1 MSYTLQQAAEA
12 TGKDKSTIQ
21 RAIKKGRISA
31 TKNDLGNYIIDQV
44 ELYRVFPAAIS
55 NDATPMALQQVATY
69 ENAIENRFLNDK
81 VKMLQELLEDMRQ
94 QRDKWQEQAEA
105 VKVLTHQKANQNAPA
120 IKLRAV
126 RPWLWGVLVIVGIFA
141 AAITLLHE
149 AGRF

>member
-31 TKNDLGNYIIDQV
+31 TKNDLGNYIIDPV
-44 ELYRVFPAAIS
+44 ELYRVFPEAIS
-55 NDATPMALQQVATY
+55 NDAPPIALQQVATD
-69 ENAIENRFLNDK
+69 ENAIENRFLHDK

-105 VKVLTHQKANQNAPA
+105 VKVLTHQANQNAPA
-120 IKLRAV
+120 IKSRAV
-126 RPWLWGVLVIVGIFA
+126 RPWLWVVLGIAGIFA

>member
-31 TKNDLGNYIIDQV
+31 TKNDLGNYIIDPV
-44 ELYRVFPAAIS
+44 ELHRVFPAAIS
-55 NDATPMALQQVATY
+55 NDAPPIALQQVATD
-69 ENAIENRFLNDK
+69 ENAIENRFLHDK

-105 VKVLTHQKANQNAPA
+105 VKVLTHQKANQNAPP
-120 IKLRAV
+120 IKPRAV
-126 RPWLWGVLVIVGIFA
+126 RPWLWVVLGIAGIFA